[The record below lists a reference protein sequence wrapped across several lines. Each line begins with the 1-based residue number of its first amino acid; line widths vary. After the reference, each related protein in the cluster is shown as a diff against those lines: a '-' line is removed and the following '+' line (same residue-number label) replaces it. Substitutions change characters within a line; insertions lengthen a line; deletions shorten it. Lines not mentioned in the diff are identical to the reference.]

1 MSNPHYGGARRAIA
15 ALLFLAAPAPA
26 QNKNNTTLHLTVG
39 GIPDGGSLP
48 PRFTC
53 DGKNISP
60 PLSWSGEP
68 EGTQSFAL
76 IVEDPDARNFNHWL
90 LWDIP
95 ASVHALA
102 EGAKPEGV
110 SGTNDFGDHAYG
122 GPCPPAGTHR
132 YVLRLFAVDAASIN
146 LKEGKGRD
154 ALDNALRKHVLAKV
168 EYRLQY
174 GRR

>member
-1 MSNPHYGGARRAIA
+1 MTRSATC
-15 ALLFLAAPAPA
+15 ALLFLAAAAPA
-26 QNKNNTTLHLTVG
+26 QNKNDTAFHLIVG
-39 GIPDGGSLP
+39 GLPDGGSLP

-95 ASVHALA
+95 ASVHSLA
-102 EGAKPEGV
+102 EGAKPEGI
-110 SGTNDFGDHAYG
+110 SGTNDFSDRGYG

-132 YVLRLFAVDAASIN
+132 YVFRMFAVDVASIN
-146 LKEGKGRD
+146 LKGGKGRD

-174 GRR
+174 GRRL